1 MKLEIISSSNCEDST
16 KYEYMEAI
24 RAASDN
30 YCNNA
35 NKSNWTA
42 HVLIGKS
49 VTAKQEGSSFESPV
63 ARGLSE

>member
-24 RAASDN
+24 QAASDN

-49 VTAKQEGSSFESPV
+49 VTARRF
-63 ARGLSE
+63 